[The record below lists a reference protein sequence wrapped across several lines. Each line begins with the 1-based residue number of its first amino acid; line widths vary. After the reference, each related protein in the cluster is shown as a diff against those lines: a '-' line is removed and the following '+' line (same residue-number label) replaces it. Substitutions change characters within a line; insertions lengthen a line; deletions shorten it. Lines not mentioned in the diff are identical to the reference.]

1 MKDII
6 KAIEKNKDRL
16 QTIQKEL
23 GKEELLCGLAEESAE
38 LSQAASKYARAIR
51 GKNPTPVTCLEC
63 DERLQEEIADA
74 LLNVVL
80 VGVDTGE
87 IAEVLYKKIN
97 RWCDRLGVD

>member
-1 MKDII
+1 MNDII
-6 KAIEKNKDRL
+6 KALEKNKDRL

-63 DERLQEEIADA
+63 DERLQEEMADA
-74 LLNVVL
+74 LLNAVL
-80 VGVDTGE
+80 AGVDSCAVAE
-87 IAEVLYKKIN
+87 ILYKKIN
-97 RWCDRLGVD
+97 RWCERLGVD